1 LGRTVDSKASADDA
15 YASLCRRGAGL
26 EYSRKIR
33 PRMPYRTEPIYHMDT
48 PSREVFRFLMEKRKE
63 HCVEKRNKRDRLFD
77 AKYYTERL

>member
-1 LGRTVDSKASADDA
+1 
-15 YASLCRRGAGL
+15 
-26 EYSRKIR
+26 
-33 PRMPYRTEPIYHMDT
+33 MPYRTEPIYHMDT